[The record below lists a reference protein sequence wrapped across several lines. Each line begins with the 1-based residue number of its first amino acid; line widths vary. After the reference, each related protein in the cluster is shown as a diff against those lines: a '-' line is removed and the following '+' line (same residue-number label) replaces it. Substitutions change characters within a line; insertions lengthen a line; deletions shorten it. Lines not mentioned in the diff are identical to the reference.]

1 MRSFGL
7 TEALVVVPAHPS
19 PPLDALIQRIQP
31 PNEHLD
37 VQLDLVALLAVECQV
52 PAQSVT
58 LRLEGIKA
66 AGDTNAIQRDV
77 RSCVRATCDCMRRQ
91 GRWVIFHRRNAASVA
106 ACNAMQVLESCKTG
120 RMPNAWMCDVCV
132 DNVLHELHGDME
144 TCRHKKITSPD
155 SSCASSTDR

>member
-1 MRSFGL
+1 MRSLGL

-19 PPLDALIQRIQP
+19 PPLDTLIQRSQP

-58 LRLEGIKA
+58 LRLEGVKA
-66 AGDTNAIQRDV
+66 AGDTNAIRREV

-91 GRWVIFHRRNAASVA
+91 GRWVIIHRRNAASVSD
-106 ACNAMQVLESCKTG
+106 CDAMQVLESSKTG
-120 RMPNAWMCDVCV
+120 RTPNAWMCDVCG
-132 DNVLHELHGDME
+132 DNVLHELHGDTE
-144 TCRHKKITSPD
+144 TRRRKQIT
-155 SSCASSTDR
+155 